1 MRASLRLIAAAL
13 VLGAAGAA
21 HAFPWSKDMRR
32 TPAIWPQSWPHGVP
46 LTAADSTVPV
56 GGRSDLKLNLELAP
70 KLVNPTPRSAE
81 SDTRG
86 KATFE
91 RYCYPCHGMKG
102 QGDGLVGKFVG
113 APNLTMPLTQ
123 GRADGYIYFYIRH
136 GGILMPSYG
145 YGVNTKD
152 AWDVVNYLRKL
163 QGK

>member
-1 MRASLRLIAAAL
+1 MRTNIRLIFAVL
-13 VLGAAGAA
+13 VLGAATTA

-32 TPAIWPQSWPHGVP
+32 TPAIWPQAWPTGVP
-46 LTAADSTVPV
+46 RMPADSTVPMS
-56 GGRSDLKLNLELAP
+56 GHSDQKLNLDLAS
-70 KLVNPTPRSAE
+70 KLPNPTPRGPE
-81 SDTRG
+81 SEARG
-86 KATFE
+86 QATFE
-91 RYCYPCHGMKG
+91 RYCYPCHGIKA

-113 APNLTMPLTQ
+113 APNLTLPLTQ

-145 YGVNTKD
+145 YGVKSKD